1 MKDNEIK
8 RLINQCS
15 EGMEESEIGAE
26 EIRREVMAKINGNV
40 SASEFGGEE
49 EFVQPE
55 PVRMKP
61 RRSIAFTAAAAAV
74 CVGVGAGG
82 IALAGNIDF
91 DALSGLLEGGEQLSE
106 PSDSDTAQTEENF
119 EKRTGVLTVTLI
131 DGTVC
136 TYDFD
141 NGSETDSHPG
151 NQVLEV
157 KDGVLWFT
165 GNGENINVPA
175 TVGGDDY
182 YIYKYIN
189 KDTGKE
195 HQVIIS
201 NTINPM
207 YCGYMEL
214 YSLEEDADGH
224 LIYRGQ
230 GENSYIVSFPVLPSD
245 SGSDGLGV
253 VEQYWLKSALDDLG
267 LLRENDEAHGDFVY
281 KCGSGVPVL
290 PYDGLT
296 MDLVDNTRFI
306 WSEEEQCWQKKWD
319 GMNVH
324 KDYNQVFR
332 EEEDGSIHYIAFM
345 EDTDITDKINSDTPY
360 IRFYLPL
367 SGNCE
372 RHYVIVG
379 GTSAGGD
386 LGYAEIFCKNGKWY
400 GTSYNACVNGEFRQ
414 WFDTALDWAGI
425 DDFYGNCTMN
435 RDRKE
440 ILDCDGLVDFS
451 AEELNNLSFTMLD
464 GTVYSWDPY
473 CQDGFDENGM
483 NVTPLLKRVNG
494 RIIYLGGGGEQD
506 VTDLMDESTP
516 YITSYVNPD
525 TGLTHYVVMGGI
537 PEPGKFGYAEMV
549 KINMRWHI
557 SGDNTTKYV
566 GSVYKLD
573 DDGNPIISDDAR
585 FERDEIYKM
594 YGKPVVHDDG
604 TEATQHR
611 HEFVVQAALH
621 EYNEWM
627 RRALEELGVC
637 LDGCRYTMFFRGAGG
652 SFHKTLDGSTEII
665 NNYYYECATETEPAT
680 TDILS
685 IEDGKLWFTGNGEH
699 IDVAEAAGDK
709 DYYIYEYRPEGYD
722 EQTVIIANTA
732 DPEETE
738 YIEIYPAYND
748 KMNVDYY
755 RGLGSNVYTWGENI
769 ADGPED
775 IKPWLKHALEELG
788 LEQVSNTE
796 IVKDGL
802 VIARG

>member
-8 RLINQCS
+8 RLINRCS

-26 EIRREVMAKINGNV
+26 EIRREVMAKIKGNV

-119 EKRTGVLTVTLI
+119 EKRTGVLTFTLI
-131 DGTVC
+131 DGTVY

-141 NGSETDSHPG
+141 NDSVTGSHPG
-151 NQVLEV
+151 KQVLEV
-157 KDGVLWFT
+157 RDGVLWFT

-175 TVGGDDY
+175 TAGGDDY

-224 LIYRGQ
+224 LIYRGD

-267 LLRENDEAHGDFVY
+267 LLRGNDEAHGDYVFE
-281 KCGSGVPVL
+281 CGSDVPVL

-296 MDLVDNTRFI
+296 MDLVDNTRFV
-306 WSEEEQCWQKKWD
+306 WSEEGQCWQKKWD

-324 KDYNQVFR
+324 EDYNQVFR
-332 EEEDGSIHYIAFM
+332 EKEDGSIHYIAFM
-345 EDTDITDKINSDTPY
+345 EDTDITDKIDFNTPY

-440 ILDCDGLVDFS
+440 ILDCDKTVDFS
-451 AEELNNLSFTMLD
+451 AEEIKNLSFTLLD
-464 GTVYSWDPY
+464 GTVCSWGMS
-473 CQDGFDENGM
+473 QDDFNENGL
-483 NVTPLLKRVNG
+483 NVAPILKRVNG
-494 RIIYLGGGGEQD
+494 RIIYLGGGEQD

-525 TGLTHYVVMGGI
+525 TGLTHYVAMGGI
-537 PEPGKFGYAEMV
+537 PESRKFGYAEMV
-549 KINMRWHI
+549 KINMHWYI
-557 SGDNTTKYV
+557 IGYNTNKYNI

-573 DDGNPIISDDAR
+573 DDGNLVLSDEAR
-585 FERDEIYKM
+585 FEKDEM
-594 YGKPVVHDDG
+594 YGKPVTNG
-604 TEATQHR
+604 TQYR
-611 HEFVVQAALH
+611 HEFLIQSSLH
-621 EYNEWM
+621 EYSEWM
-627 RRALEELGVC
+627 RKAFEELGVY
-637 LDGCRYTMFFRGAGG
+637 LDGCGLTAGSSIG
-652 SFHKTLDGSTEII
+652 NVSSFHKTLDGSAEIV
-665 NNYYYECATETEPAT
+665 NDYYYEFTTETRPAA

-685 IEDGKLWFTGNGEH
+685 IEDGKLWFTGNGKH

-709 DYYIYEYRPEGYD
+709 DYYIYTYIPEGYGI
-722 EQTVIIANTA
+722 EQKVIIANTA
-732 DPEETE
+732 DPEENG
-738 YIEIYPAYND
+738 YIEIYPEYHSEM
-748 KMNVDYY
+748 KVDYY
-755 RGLGSNVYTWGENI
+755 RGLGNNVYTWGENI

-788 LEQVSNTE
+788 LRCVGNDE
-796 IVKDGL
+796 IAKDGL